1 LKLKVRNFQKI
12 ASVDLELDGFTVITG
27 SSNRGKSAL
36 LRAMV
41 AVFFGRP
48 GDDFIRY
55 GEDWCSVVCE
65 HEDHRIDWYKS
76 SKGQGP
82 TTLIIDGTKYTKM
95 GKDGHQV
102 QTEKFGYKEVRVR
115 DKRLRPQVAAQH
127 DPPFLVAESDT
138 IIADMF
144 KALGRADVVTEAMT
158 DCKKDVKQT
167 VWKRDLRK
175 NDLNVKEAELVSL
188 GYVEAMEERRVVL
201 SRKVDNVITTV
212 EDAKKISR
220 TLLDYNM
227 MHPREVPASPV
238 INPIQPSVEKAEEM
252 VKYINLKESKVPE
265 VPTLKGLDPV
275 FKVVNSLQSWH
286 RHEEEARKV
295 SQDSRLNK
303 DDIVVAEAHKEM
315 MEKELKVCPVCG
327 KGFDV

>member
-1 LKLKVRNFQKI
+1 LKLRVRNFQKI

-41 AVFFGRP
+41 ATFFGRS

-55 GEDWCSVVCE
+55 GEDWCSVVIE
-65 HEDHRIDWYKS
+65 HDNHRVDWHKS
-76 SKGQGP
+76 SKSQGP
-82 TTLIIDGTKYTKM
+82 TTLIIDGIKYTKM

-102 QTEKFGYKEVRVR
+102 QTEKLGYKEIRVR

-127 DPPFLVAESDT
+127 DPPFLIAESDT

-158 DCKKDVKQT
+158 DCKKDVKQV

-175 NDLNVKEAELVSL
+175 NDLDVKEAELVSL
-188 GYVEAMEERRVVL
+188 GYVEAMEERRLML
-201 SRKVDNVITTV
+201 SKKVEDVITTV
-212 EDAKKISR
+212 DEAKKIAR

-227 MHPREVPASPV
+227 MQPRKVPDPLSIPS
-238 INPIQPSVEKAEEM
+238 IQPHIAKAESM
-252 VKYINLKESKVPE
+252 VRYGELKESKVPK
-265 VPTLKGLDPV
+265 VPV
-275 FKVVNSLQSWH
+275 FGSLDGKLKVCMHLQSWH
-286 RHEEEARKV
+286 QHEEEARAV
-295 SQDSRLNK
+295 FQDKHFNESDLS
-303 DDIVVAEAHKEM
+303 VAEEQKKNLET
-315 MEKELKVCPVCG
+315 ELKVCPVCG
-327 KGFDV
+327 KAFNV